1 MQFADAARVHAL
13 LDYPGL
19 VDALAAAHRGPVP
32 VTRSTLVEGAARGEQ
47 FITIVGWGP
56 GALACKVISVFPGN
70 PGRPDPLPSVQ
81 GLVCVFD
88 PRTGAPVMACDG
100 AAITVRKTAADS
112 ALGARL
118 LARKGARTLLVVG
131 AGAMAPAVAAAH
143 CAVRPSIRRVLL
155 WNRNPGRAHAL
166 AAALDLPGREIAV
179 VADLDAAVPAAEVIS
194 CVTMAE
200 RPLIRG
206 ALLAPGTH
214 LDLVGSYLP
223 AMREADDD
231 CLTRG
236 RLFVD
241 MRKETQ
247 AGELLD
253 PIRRGV
259 IGWDT
264 IRGDLFELVQGRAE
278 GRRSEDEIT
287 VYKNL
292 GGGHLDMYT
301 AAHLWQRMQA
311 A

>member
-1 MQFADAARVHAL
+1 MQFADAARVFAL

-19 VDALAAAHRGPVP
+19 VDALAEAHAGPVP
-32 VTRSTLVEGAARGEQ
+32 VTKSTLVEGAANGEQ

-56 GALACKVISVFPGN
+56 RALACKVISVFPRN
-70 PGRPDPLPSVQ
+70 PTRPDPLPSVQ

-88 PRTGAPVMACDG
+88 PETGAPMLACDG

-118 LARKGARTLLVVG
+118 LARHDAETLLVVG
-131 AGAMAPAVAAAH
+131 AGAMAPEVAAAH

-155 WNRNPGRAHAL
+155 WNRRAERAHAL
-166 AAALDLPGREIAV
+166 AARLDLPGREISV
-179 VADLDAAVPAAEVIS
+179 VADLDAVVPDAQVIS

-206 ALLAPGTH
+206 ALLSPGTH

-223 AMREADDD
+223 TMREADDD
-231 CLTRG
+231 CLIRG
-236 RLFVD
+236 RLHVD
-241 MRKETQ
+241 IRKETE
-247 AGELLD
+247 AGELTD

-259 IGWDT
+259 IGWDS
-264 IRGDLFELVQGRAE
+264 IEGDLYELVQGRAE
-278 GRRSEDEIT
+278 GRRSAEEIT

-301 AAHLWQRMQA
+301 AAHLWRRVQA